1 MTVLRDSLAGMPSVL
16 VHLVFGVL
24 VTLETAIVVGVVL
37 PGVSGL
43 LLFGFLA
50 YLGNV
55 GLVAAGCVAALGAAA
70 GTSLAYASGRR
81 LSRADGLPDS
91 RIVRRIGEDRWHRTE
106 KLLDRF
112 GGRAVLLGQWVVG
125 IRTLMP
131 RFAAM
136 AGLPYR
142 RFASWSVPVS
152 LVWGATWVV
161 AGWTAGSAYERVAS
175 IAGWVSLVLLALA
188 AVVLAVVLHR
198 RRRVLQTA

>member
-24 VTLETAIVVGVVL
+24 VTLEAAIVVGVVL

-55 GLVAAGCVAALGAAA
+55 GLVAAGCVAALGAAL
-70 GTSLAYASGRR
+70 GTTLAYASGRR

-136 AGLPYR
+136 AGLSYR

-152 LVWGATWVV
+152 LLWGSTWVV
-161 AGWTAGSAYERVAS
+161 VGWTAGSAYERVAS
-175 IAGWVSLVLLALA
+175 IAGWVSLVLLVLA
-188 AVVLAVVLHR
+188 AAVLAVVLHR
-198 RRRVLQTA
+198 RRVTQAA

>member
-1 MTVLRDSLAGMPSVL
+1 MTVLRDSLAGLPPV
-16 VHLVFGVL
+16 VVYLVFGVL
-24 VTLETAIVVGVVL
+24 VTLEAAIVLGVVL

-55 GLVAAGCVAALGAAA
+55 DIVVAGCVAALGAVL

-81 LSRADGLPDS
+81 LSRTDGLPDS
-91 RIVRRIGEDRWHRTE
+91 RIVRRIGAHRWHRTE
-106 KLLDRF
+106 NLLDRF
-112 GGRAVLLGQWVVG
+112 GGRAVLAGQWVVG

-142 RFASWSVPVS
+142 RFAPWSIPVS
-152 LVWGATWVV
+152 LLWGSTWVV
-161 AGWTAGSAYERVAS
+161 VGWAAGGAYERVAS
-175 IAGWVSLVLLALA
+175 VAGWVSLTLLAIAVGALA
-188 AVVLAVVLHR
+188 LVLR
-198 RRRVLQTA
+198 RRRATVA